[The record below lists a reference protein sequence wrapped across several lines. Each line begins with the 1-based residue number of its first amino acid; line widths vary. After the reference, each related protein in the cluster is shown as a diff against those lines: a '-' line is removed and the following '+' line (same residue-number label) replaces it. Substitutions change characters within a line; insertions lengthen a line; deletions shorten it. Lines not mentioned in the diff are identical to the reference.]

1 MLNAKST
8 AVAMRE
14 IPEGMEYMFS
24 AKDQPRD
31 DKGGEP
37 RDILVYVTVEKG
49 KAPVFTK
56 VVR

>member
-1 MLNAKST
+1 
-8 AVAMRE
+8 
-14 IPEGMEYMFS
+14 MFS

-37 RDILVYVTVEKG
+37 REIMVYVTVEKG

>member
-1 MLNAKST
+1 MAQ
-8 AVAMRE
+8 RD
-14 IPEGMEYMFS
+14 IPEGVEYMFS

-37 RDILVYVTVEKG
+37 REITVYVTVEKD
-49 KAPVFTK
+49 KAPVFTR